1 MTKEEFDEYVRNR
14 FCEQIEWFDKKA
26 VKYKKCHQRLTFASI
41 ALSAS
46 APALIAIFEQA
57 RAIPIG
63 TTALLTIVTGTM
75 AAYSFQEQWLKY
87 RVMVSS
93 LRREKHLYDA
103 GIKDY
108 KDADPEQRRQLFVE
122 RIEDLL
128 TAENKNWLSERK
140 ESE

>member
-1 MTKEEFDEYVRNR
+1 
-14 FCEQIEWFDKKA
+14 
-26 VKYKKCHQRLTFASI
+26 
-41 ALSAS
+41 
-46 APALIAIFEQA
+46 
-57 RAIPIG
+57 
-63 TTALLTIVTGTM
+63 M

-103 GIKDY
+103 GIKGY